1 MARARRAL
9 SSERALNRLDL
20 MNPEASTKG
29 AAEALAGKRLLVV
42 LGSYR
47 SKRHIYERARDL
59 GARLVVIDGPGHWM
73 RECAGPGDLIERH
86 LIVDLAP
93 LSTFVDRAVEAV
105 RAAGVSFDGIGT
117 IDEFAG
123 AFAARI
129 AERIGLPFH
138 SIAAADLARD
148 KHRAREACAAAGLPG
163 PAFARIESAADLA
176 RAGERVGFP
185 SVLKPVSGV
194 GSVQAYKVGSET
206 ELRQRYESIVGEV
219 RGARASAR
227 EGLSSDKDWF
237 ELMWSA
243 TPTLTLES
251 WIDGPKYD
259 VDLLFDGGAVVYARA
274 TDDLEPC
281 GLRDV
286 RRVAP
291 AGLDEAAEGEL
302 VAHAAAC
309 LRALGFHRGA
319 FNVEVKRTAKGP
331 CMIEVNGR
339 LGGYSTT
346 DIHRA
351 VWGVD
356 LVEQWLRSSLN
367 LPLTP
372 NGGNASCFVAES
384 LLPSPRTGILRSDLV
399 LDPLRRAPG
408 VVAARPWVFA
418 GDAVAGVETG
428 APDWLGALLTRGAT
442 REQAL
447 SELDL
452 RVSEM
457 ERPVISGGKT
467 E

>member
-1 MARARRAL
+1 MT
-9 SSERALNRLDL
+9 S
-20 MNPEASTKG
+20 EASAKG
-29 AAEALAGKRLLVV
+29 AVEVLAGKHLLVV

-47 SKRHIYERARDL
+47 SKRHIYERAMDL
-59 GARLVVIDGPGHWM
+59 GVRLVVLDGPGHWM
-73 RECAGPGDLIERH
+73 RECVGPSSLVERH
-86 LIVDLAP
+86 LVVDLAP

-105 RAAGVSFDGIGT
+105 HAAGVSFDGIGT

-148 KHRAREACAAAGLPG
+148 KHRARAACAAAGLPG
-163 PAFARIESAADLA
+163 PAFARIESDDDLA

-206 ELRQRYESIVGEV
+206 DLRQRYESIVGEV
-219 RGARASAR
+219 RGARSAAR
-227 EGLSSDKDWF
+227 EDLSSDRDWF
-237 ELMWSA
+237 ELMWSGV
-243 TPTLTLES
+243 PTLTLES
-251 WIDGPKYD
+251 WIGGPKYD
-259 VDLLFDGGAVVYARA
+259 VDLLLDEGEVVYAHA

-291 AGLDEAAEGEL
+291 SGLDEAAEAEL

-309 LRALGFHRGA
+309 VRALGFRRGA
-319 FNVEVKRTAKGP
+319 FNVEVKRTASGP

-356 LVEQWLRSSLN
+356 LVEQWLRSSLR
-367 LPLTP
+367 LPLTAEYRKP
-372 NGGNASCFVAES
+372 ACFVAES
-384 LLPSPRTGILRSDLV
+384 LLPSPRTGVLRSDLV
-399 LDPLRRAPG
+399 LDPLRSAPG

-418 GDAVAGVETG
+418 GEAVAGVETG

-447 SELDL
+447 LELEL

-457 ERPVISGGKT
+457 EPPVIFGHET